1 MKYAKH
7 IKTIILFAV
16 CIIVFFGL
24 QRLFMPKYMS
34 EVFEGAL
41 IAEYYT
47 VPKIH
52 DVIILGDCEAYS
64 SISPVTLWE
73 NFGISSYIRGGPQQL
88 VWQSYYILRDTLRHE
103 IPSVVMFSVL
113 TMQYG
118 EPQNEAYNRLN
129 IDGMRFS
136 RYKIASARA
145 SMTEGESLLSYIF
158 PLFRFHDRWRDLNS
172 DDFRYFFRRNR
183 VSVAGFMLRAD
194 VRPAGFIPG
203 GRRLPD
209 FRFSEKSYKYL
220 ERIAALCR
228 EHDIKLIL
236 FKAPTLFP
244 YWHSEWNE
252 QMVQFAE
259 ENGVLY
265 INTIEY
271 LDEIGIDFSTDTFN
285 GGVHLNVFG
294 AEKLADF
301 FGEILKNY
309 VPDRRGD
316 PEFVTV
322 WHERI
327 LDYNWL
333 KEAQKREFQKYGRI
347 YTIRIDR

>member
-1 MKYAKH
+1 MKYMKH
-7 IKTIILFAV
+7 IKTTIFFVL
-16 CIIVFFGL
+16 CIIIFFGL
-24 QRLFMPKYMS
+24 QRLLVPKYMS
-34 EVFEGAL
+34 EIFEGAL

-52 DVIILGDCEAYS
+52 DVIFLGDCEVYS

-73 NFGISSYIRGGPQQL
+73 NHGISSYIRGGPQQL
-88 VWQSYYILRDTLRHE
+88 VWQSYYLLRDTLRHE
-103 IPSVVMFSVL
+103 IPSVVVFSVL
-113 TMQYG
+113 AMQYG

-136 RYKIASARA
+136 RYRIASARA
-145 SMTEGESLLSYIF
+145 SMTEGESLLSYVF

-172 DDFRYFFRRNR
+172 DDFRFFFRRNR

-209 FRFSEKSYKYL
+209 FRFGEKSYEYL
-220 ERIAALCR
+220 NRIAALCR
-228 EHDIKLIL
+228 EYDIKLIL

-252 QMVQFAE
+252 QMVQFAD
-259 ENGVLY
+259 ENGILF
-265 INTIEY
+265 INTLEY

-285 GGVHLNVFG
+285 GGIHLNVFG

-309 VPDRRGD
+309 VPDRRHN
-316 PEFVTV
+316 PEFAAV

-333 KEAQKREFQKYGRI
+333 MEMQKREFREYGSI